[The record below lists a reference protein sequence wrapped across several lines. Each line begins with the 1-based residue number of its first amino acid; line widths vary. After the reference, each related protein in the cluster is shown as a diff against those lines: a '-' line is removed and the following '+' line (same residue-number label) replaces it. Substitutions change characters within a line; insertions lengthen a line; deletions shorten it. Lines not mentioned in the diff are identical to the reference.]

1 MGQWKYPGQVTRI
14 PSDNIT
20 MQGVNYPVWA
30 QPNVGPGMMMQP
42 GQDYMFP
49 EADYVDEYPQM
60 QKGGASIPTVEDA
73 GSMNEDGIWVP
84 DWEAIARQAQKLNA
98 KTVKT
103 VSGTIVSFDNN
114 WQVKNVDDNPQM
126 KRGGSKKNKKY
137 TRNITATNKLFAE
150 NSLFKK
156 PGKKQIYDPL
166 AELYQDGG
174 EPINYLEAELTDE
187 EIQAYRDGGYVVE
200 DISVPQLTKAQKG
213 IVISDPKEY
222 AYRKQMYD
230 DSLNL
235 NKAFQMQDKLMGPGS
250 YKTKDKYKWNTAELK
265 EGRRKEIV
273 KGLEDLGPMAKD
285 YQSEADQFKNG
296 YNEWTAR
303 KQDKKLLNYYKKLGF
318 KPNQIMYHSSPD
330 IVSDKIKAVG
340 SYFDGDAVS
349 PIYKKPV
356 QPVYFKDDVL
366 NEYVK
371 NGNYDE
377 STNPNGWVSSSK
389 DVYLYEK
396 SRSIINKVPTVNPMG
411 KRKIGET
418 SNATIDPAT
427 GNVTEVITPNYE
439 NLLPLKKLETERR
452 NQIIESKV
460 QQRKQSDYKTAYRDQ
475 TIVSYD
481 PTIKQF
487 IQTGSRKAPLPY
499 SEKIGTKDW
508 ELNTS
513 QEIPES
519 GPLVWQVNGKDY
531 YNQEEAKK
539 AQAFMPQGSYN
550 FETGGEADDYMDLEL
565 TDDEIQQYARGGYII
580 EELPEA
586 QEGKETGVESYT
598 PWQNAPEE
606 YAPYVT
612 NMEELP
618 VVAEAA
624 PWAKLSNEYEKKN
637 SKQAFIESKKRD
649 YLKKTNKGLSKMAG
663 LSLDNFPKDVASNF
677 ADEYE
682 YKKNNYVTKKL
693 GNKKGFNPRRRDEW
707 VDELTPG
714 ERNVVA
720 NSKYGS
726 KLQPGYWNRALA
738 GVQELGNTVLPGQP
752 LQYNIPGLTK
762 KEQKEMRD
770 SKLSALEMFAPMD
783 IPGAIIANYLKNN
796 GISTG
801 SNFKNQPAFY
811 SGEKMSNVTDADAMA
826 LNPLNYAGL
835 EAIPELGM
843 NLVKGA
849 KALPGTIKASKESG
863 LLSNAYKINPYSFQ
877 KNLPKDVM
885 FRGIGEEGLEDVL
898 KSNML
903 KSPDPLNP
911 DIYWTNRFNTAD
923 NYADPVIFK
932 NTGKI
937 DIDGFPQVT
946 SKKSK
951 KIIATYP
958 KSEPVFS
965 DRYTGDF
972 ENMNTVI
979 QKSNYLPTDKAKF
992 YKEHWLHGYKE
1003 VPKELPGSPNNE
1015 ELVDLWRI
1023 QERDAK
1029 PMAQLAAEG
1038 KLGKHFQN
1046 EKAINHFKDREEHF
1060 GKWFTKD
1067 KNDFDFYKADREFN
1081 DPEIINLKVPRSKLE
1096 QYNQYNKSLSRAPD
1110 REFVVPFEEQEL
1122 YKKEDGGLTNEVIE
1136 ADLTPEEIEWYKSQG
1151 YIVEELD

>member
-1 MGQWKYPGQVTRI
+1 MTNKRVLSKAVSELDKAKAPAKPKDIITDPMGQWKYPGQVTRI

-30 QPNVGPGMMMQP
+30 QPNIGPGMMMQP

-60 QKGGASIPTVEDA
+60 QKGGVSIPTVEDA

-103 VSGTIVSFDNN
+103 ASGTIVNFDDN

-137 TRNITATNKLFAE
+137 TRNIMATNKLFAQ
-150 NSLFKK
+150 NYLFKK

-166 AELYQDGG
+166 ADLYQDGG

-187 EIQAYRDGGYVVE
+187 EIQAYRDGGYIVE
-200 DISVPQLTKAQKG
+200 DISVPQLTQAQNGIITKG
-213 IVISDPKEY
+213 PKPNLKKTIPIEKQIKKLINSPRIDDKKKVEQLIYQQRMDDIYYPEDRLHTGNYNKKKPTSLEKKIDAALGYPQFKGSTAASAVSPWEGPIDNFRHPNAARYTAEAIKNKTGNIPYVSAALGYLGANALGIGHEAGTLFKDDRDWSTKLREAGEDIYNNAVGAKVGASDMSSENKTDYLLYLSNNNLIPDGSAAKNKKSNMY
-222 AYRKQMYD
+222 VKQ
-230 DSLNL
+230 SS
-235 NKAFQMQDKLMGPGS
+235 KDKGS
-250 YKTKDKYKWNTAELK
+250 YKNKNKFAP
-265 EGRRKEIV
+265 GGIV
-273 KGLEDLGPMAKD
+273 
-285 YQSEADQFKNG
+285 
-296 YNEWTAR
+296 
-303 KQDKKLLNYYKKLGF
+303 
-318 KPNQIMYHSSPD
+318 
-330 IVSDKIKAVG
+330 
-340 SYFDGDAVS
+340 
-349 PIYKKPV
+349 
-356 QPVYFKDDVL
+356 
-366 NEYVK
+366 
-371 NGNYDE
+371 
-377 STNPNGWVSSSK
+377 
-389 DVYLYEK
+389 
-396 SRSIINKVPTVNPMG
+396 
-411 KRKIGET
+411 
-418 SNATIDPAT
+418 
-427 GNVTEVITPNYE
+427 
-439 NLLPLKKLETERR
+439 
-452 NQIIESKV
+452 
-460 QQRKQSDYKTAYRDQ
+460 
-475 TIVSYD
+475 
-481 PTIKQF
+481 
-487 IQTGSRKAPLPY
+487 
-499 SEKIGTKDW
+499 
-508 ELNTS
+508 
-513 QEIPES
+513 
-519 GPLVWQVNGKDY
+519 
-531 YNQEEAKK
+531 
-539 AQAFMPQGSYN
+539 
-550 FETGGEADDYMDLEL
+550 
-565 TDDEIQQYARGGYII
+565 

-612 NMEELP
+612 NMEEVP

-693 GNKKGFNPRRRDEW
+693 GNQKGFNPRRRDEW
-707 VDELTPG
+707 VDELTSG

-783 IPGAIIANYLKNN
+783 IPGAITANYLKNN

-843 NLVKGA
+843 NLIKGA
-849 KALPGTIKASKESG
+849 KALPGAIKASKESG
-863 LLSNAYKINPYSFQ
+863 LLSNAYKLNPLAFKPNPEAYY
-877 KNLPKDVM
+877 
-885 FRGIGEEGLEDVL
+885 RGLGKEGLD
-898 KSNML
+898 
-903 KSPDPLNP
+903 
-911 DIYWTNRFNTAD
+911 DIFNSG
-923 NYADPVIFK
+923 VI
-932 NTGKI
+932 
-937 DIDGFPQVT
+937 
-946 SKKSK
+946 KSK
-951 KIIATYP
+951 KINAYP
-958 KSEPVFS
+958 EPYFS
-965 DRYTGDF
+965 KGKIGDKYANGYFAELTNEPMKGVGSFTTGDL
-972 ENMNTVI
+972 I
-979 QKSNYLPTDKAKF
+979 QTPVNQVAINNPNLKLYQKN
-992 YKEHWLHGYKE
+992 WLKGYKE
-1003 VPKELPGSPNNE
+1003 VPKELPGSPNKE

-1023 QERDAK
+1023 QERNAE

-1060 GKWFTKD
+1060 GQWFTKD

-1081 DPEIINLKVPRSKLE
+1081 DPEVINLKVPKSKLE

-1122 YKKEDGGLTNEVIE
+1122 YKQLLGSPNKEEGGSVTDYIDTE
-1136 ADLTPEEIEWYKSQG
+1136 LTPEEIEWYKSQG